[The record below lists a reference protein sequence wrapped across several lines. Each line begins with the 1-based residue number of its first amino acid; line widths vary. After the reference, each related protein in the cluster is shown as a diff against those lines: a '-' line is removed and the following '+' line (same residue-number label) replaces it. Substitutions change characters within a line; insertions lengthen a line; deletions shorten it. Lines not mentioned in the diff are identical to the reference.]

1 MRGMLILILVSCFGL
16 GALAQGDSLPFIFEG
31 EFNWSAYKREVGAPS
46 FNQKDL
52 VMYTVQLEGLSPLFN
67 AERDKD
73 WVDEFHFLDLD
84 GDNFLDLVFSGEL
97 VSKEGSYTLILMGDS
112 VLSMHRVFEAK
123 GYLHAFEPD
132 ETGITFTL
140 RRDGRELS
148 NAEGSKEYLTQLSL
162 HRFEFEKERLYDY
175 WQLEFPYLTKVPP
188 QIFRESAILRL
199 PTPCRWLDGVP
210 SAKIPVDLDGD
221 GEMDTEAALNGV
233 LEKGSRVIVTSQTE
247 TDKGEVW
254 SFVISLDPLQKGH
267 VYSLRHKPSWSYAGW
282 VKGDLLA
289 N

>member
-1 MRGMLILILVSCFGL
+1 MRVLIVVMLASFFGL
-16 GALAQGDSLPFIFEG
+16 GGYAQSDSLPFVFDG
-31 EFNWSAYKREVGAPS
+31 EFNWSAYKREVGAPT

-67 AERDKD
+67 AERDKE
-73 WVDEFHFLDLD
+73 WVDEFHFLDLN
-84 GDNFLDLVFSGEL
+84 GDHFLDLVYSGEL
-97 VSKEGSYTLILMGDS
+97 VSQDGPFTLVMMGDS
-112 VLSMHRVFEAK
+112 VLSMHRVFQAK
-123 GYLHAFEPD
+123 GFIHSFEPD
-132 ETGITFTL
+132 LEGITFSL
-140 RRDGRELS
+140 RRDGRELID
-148 NAEGSKEYLTQLSL
+148 AEESKEYLTQLSL

-188 QIFRESAILRL
+188 QIFRESLVVSNS
-199 PTPCRWLDGVP
+199 TPCRWLDGIP
-210 SAKIPVDLDGD
+210 AAKVPVDLDGD

-233 LEKGSRVIVTSQTE
+233 LEAGSRVLVTSQSE
-247 TDKGEVW
+247 TAKGEIW

-267 VYSLRHKPSWSYAGW
+267 VFSLRHKPGWAYAGW